1 MADANAVVAAEIVR
15 AWNANQR
22 VTMLLLS
29 ALSEEDLD
37 TRHGT
42 GKTVR
47 GGFGHIHDIRLM
59 WLDSYPDLRVGLTKL
74 GSHTTA
80 TGPELGDQL
89 QVSSSAISEMLTRA
103 AGEGRVT
110 GSLGPVPFLA
120 YLVAHEAHHR
130 AFALATLKFCGRRIL
145 TALSEQQWNEWRKEG
160 TT

>member
-1 MADANAVVAAEIVR
+1 MADASAAAALEIVQ

-37 TRHGT
+37 ARHGT

-47 GGFGHIHDIRLM
+47 GDFGHIHDIRLM
-59 WLDSYPDLRVGLTKL
+59 WLDPYPDLRVDLTTL
-74 GSHTTA
+74 GSRTTA
-80 TGPELGDQL
+80 TGPELRDQL
-89 QVSSSAISEMLTRA
+89 GVSSAAIGEMLTRA

-110 GSLGPVPFLA
+110 GTLGLVPFLA

-130 AFALATLKFCGRRIL
+130 AFALATLKFCGRRVP
-145 TALSEQQWNEWRKEG
+145 TALNEQQWNEWRKEG

>member
-1 MADANAVVAAEIVR
+1 MADASAVGALEIAQ

-22 VTMLLLS
+22 VTMLMLS

-37 TRHGT
+37 ARHGT

-47 GGFGHIHDIRLM
+47 GDFGHIHDIRLM
-59 WLDSYPDLRVGLTKL
+59 WLDSYPELRVGLAAL

-80 TGPELGDQL
+80 TGPELEDQL
-89 QVSSSAISEMLTRA
+89 GLSSIAIGEMLTRA
-103 AGEGRVT
+103 AAEGCVT
-110 GSLGPVPFLA
+110 GSLAPVPFLA

-130 AFALATLKFCGRRIL
+130 AFALATLKFCGRRIP